1 MNGQA
6 RREKLI
12 ELIKQSSSAISGTEL
27 AKCLD
32 VSRQVIVQD
41 IAILRS
47 SGQNIIST
55 YRGYLLLNNDSLFQR
70 VFKVQHTDER
80 IEDELNSIIDLGG
93 TVLDVFVSHK
103 AYGLIRVELNLKSR
117 YDIAQFMLD
126 LKSGKST
133 PLKNITSGY
142 HYHTVSADSIKILNM
157 IYQNLLDKD
166 YLVKIDDWDWQY
178 VAFPNNED

>member
-1 MNGQA
+1 MTGNE
-6 RREKLI
+6 RREKI
-12 ELIKQSSSAISGTEL
+12 IALIKTSKIPLSGTEL
-27 AKCLD
+27 SKALE

-41 IAILRS
+41 IALLRT

-55 YRGYLLLNNDSLFQR
+55 YKGYLLVASDQPFQR
-70 VFKVQHTDER
+70 VFKVQHSDEL

-93 TVLDVFVSHK
+93 TVIDVFVSHK

-117 YDIAQFMLD
+117 YDISQFMND

-142 HYHTVSADSIKILNM
+142 HYHTVSASNNHALNL
-157 IYQNLLDKD
+157 IYQNLLDKG

-178 VAFPNNED
+178 VAYTEN